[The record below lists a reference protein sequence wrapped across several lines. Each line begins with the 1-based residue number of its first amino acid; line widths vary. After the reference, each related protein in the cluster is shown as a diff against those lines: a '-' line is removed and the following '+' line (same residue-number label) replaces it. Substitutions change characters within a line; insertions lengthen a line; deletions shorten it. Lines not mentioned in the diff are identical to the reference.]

1 MRSLHLPL
9 SGLFLGMSLLAAG
22 AQAEPLRYNQVS
34 LHAQVEQS
42 VNHDTMSVTLFTEA
56 QDEDPAK
63 LAEKITRTLNAALQT
78 ARAEDKVSVSSGNRS
93 SQPVYDEKRE
103 NIIGWRERGEMVIE
117 GSDFAAISAL
127 TGELLGDLSLAD
139 MQFSLSADSRSKT
152 EDTLVADAIEAFK
165 SRANIATRSL
175 GGAGYKIVNLNL
187 NTQYMQPMRYR
198 GQQKMMMSA
207 DMEMSTPEV
216 AGGQSDVTVSADGT
230 IEVQGL

>member
-9 SGLFLGMSLLAAG
+9 SGLMLGMSLLAAG
-22 AQAEPLRYNQVS
+22 AQAEPMRYNQVS

-42 VNHDTMSVTLFTEA
+42 VNHDTMRVTLFTEA
-56 QDEDPAK
+56 QDKDPAK
-63 LAEKITRTLNAALQT
+63 LAEQITRTLNDGLKT
-78 ARAEDKVSVSSGNRS
+78 ARAQDQVEVSSGNRS

-103 NIIGWRERGEMVIE
+103 NIIGWRERGEIIIE
-117 GSDFAAISAL
+117 GSDFAAISTL

-139 MQFSLSADSRSKT
+139 MQFSLSAESRSST

-165 SRANIATRSL
+165 SRANIVTRSL

-187 NTQYMQPMRYR
+187 NTQFMQPMRYR
-198 GQQKMMMSA
+198 GQQKMAMAA
-207 DMEMSTPEV
+207 DMEMSSPEV
-216 AGGQSDVTVSADGT
+216 EGGQSDVTVSADGT

>member
-9 SGLFLGMSLLAAG
+9 SGLMLGMSLLAAG
-22 AQAEPLRYNQVS
+22 VQAEPMRYNQVS

-42 VNHDTMSVTLFTEA
+42 VNHDTMRVTLFTEA
-56 QDEDPAK
+56 QDKDPAR
-63 LAEKITRTLNAALQT
+63 LAEQITRTLNDGLKA
-78 ARAEDKVSVSSGNRS
+78 ARAQDKVEVSSGNRS

-103 NIIGWRERGEMVIE
+103 NIIGWRERGEIIIE
-117 GSDFAAISAL
+117 GSDFAAISTL

-139 MQFSLSADSRSKT
+139 MQFSLSAESRSST

-165 SRANIATRSL
+165 SRANIVTRSL

-187 NTQYMQPMRYR
+187 NTQFMQPMRYR
-198 GQQKMMMSA
+198 GQQKMAMAA
-207 DMEMSTPEV
+207 DMEMSSPEV
-216 AGGQSDVTVSADGT
+216 EGGQSDVTVSADGT

>member
-9 SGLFLGMSLLAAG
+9 SGLMLGMSLLAAG
-22 AQAEPLRYNQVS
+22 VQAEPMRYNQVS

-42 VNHDTMSVTLFTEA
+42 VNHDTMRVTLFTEA
-56 QDEDPAK
+56 QDKDPAR
-63 LAEKITRTLNAALQT
+63 LAEQITRTLNDGLKA
-78 ARAEDKVSVSSGNRS
+78 ARAQDKVEVSSGNRS

-103 NIIGWRERGEMVIE
+103 NIIGWRERGEIIIE
-117 GSDFAAISAL
+117 GSDFAAISTL

-139 MQFSLSADSRSKT
+139 MQFSLSAESRSST

-187 NTQYMQPMRYR
+187 NTQFMQPMRYR
-198 GQQKMMMSA
+198 GQQKMAMAA
-207 DMEMSTPEV
+207 DMEMSSPEV
-216 AGGQSDVTVSADGT
+216 EGGQSDVTVSADGT

>member
-9 SGLFLGMSLLAAG
+9 SGLMLGMSLLAAG
-22 AQAEPLRYNQVS
+22 AQAEPMRYNQVS

-42 VNHDTMSVTLFTEA
+42 VNHDTMRVTLFTEA
-56 QDEDPAK
+56 QDKDPAK
-63 LAEKITRTLNAALQT
+63 LAEQITRTLNDGLKT
-78 ARAEDKVSVSSGNRS
+78 ARAQDQVEVSSGNRS
-93 SQPVYDEKRE
+93 SQPVYDDKRE
-103 NIIGWRERGEMVIE
+103 NIIGWRERGEIIIE
-117 GSDFAAISAL
+117 GSDFAAISTL

-139 MQFSLSADSRSKT
+139 MQFSLSAESRSST

-187 NTQYMQPMRYR
+187 NTQFMQPMRYR
-198 GQQKMMMSA
+198 GQQKMAMAA
-207 DMEMSTPEV
+207 DMEMSSPEV
-216 AGGQSDVTVSADGT
+216 EGGQSDVTVSADGT

>member
-1 MRSLHLPL
+1 MRSLYLPL
-9 SGLFLGMSLLAAG
+9 SGLVLGMSLLAAG

-42 VNHDTMSVTLFTEA
+42 VNHDTMRVTLFTEA
-56 QDEDPAK
+56 QDKDPAK
-63 LAEKITRTLNAALQT
+63 LAEQITRKLNDALKI
-78 ARAEDKVSVSSGNRS
+78 ARAQDKVEVSSGNRS

-103 NIIGWRERGEMVIE
+103 NIIGWRERGEIVIE
-117 GSDFAAISAL
+117 GGDFAAISSL

-139 MQFSLSADSRSKT
+139 MQFSLSADSRNST

-165 SRANIATRSL
+165 ERANIATRSL

-187 NTQYMQPMRYR
+187 NTQFMQPMRYR
-198 GQQKMMMSA
+198 GQQKMALAA
-207 DMEMSTPEV
+207 DMEMSSPAVE
-216 AGGQSDVTVSADGT
+216 GGQSDVTVSADGT